1 MPAFV
6 SLIAPG
12 FVEDADK
19 IRLAIDLTRITFPFL
34 MFVSLSSFFAAI
46 LNSHNKFA
54 AASAAPII
62 LNLILIGILFFGK
75 YLNDDLISYFYR
87 IVNDIKMP
95 SLNWKLNNDSIDV
108 ILDYNGNYSVSIW
121 SAKNDEGRDFRLWQE
136 GELWKKSSVKKSI
149 DNTYKI
155 LLNNE
160 STGYEAI
167 MMEFILDPE
176 SDFPFIISTGPFVLP
191 DSYPYEKYEPLK

>member
-1 MPAFV
+1 MGTDEFKTLMSYVEPYYFKEKLTMPKYLINAGSDEFFSTDSWRFYFDELLGDKLLRYV
-6 SLIAPG
+6 PNTNHSLEG
-12 FVEDADK
+12 
-19 IRLAIDLTRITFPFL
+19 R
-34 MFVSLSSFFAAI
+34 
-46 LNSHNKFA
+46 
-54 AASAAPII
+54 
-62 LNLILIGILFFGK
+62 
-75 YLNDDLISYFYR
+75 YLNDDLISYFHR

-108 ILDYNGNYSVSIW
+108 ILDYNGNYSVSVW
-121 SAKNDEGRDFRLWQE
+121 NAKNDNGRDFRLWQE

-176 SDFPFIISTGPFVLP
+176 SDFPFVISTGPFVLP

>member
-1 MPAFV
+1 MGTDEFKTLMSYVEPYYFKEKLTMPKYLINAGSDEFFSTDSWRFYFDELLGDKLLRYV
-6 SLIAPG
+6 PNTNHSLEG
-12 FVEDADK
+12 
-19 IRLAIDLTRITFPFL
+19 R
-34 MFVSLSSFFAAI
+34 
-46 LNSHNKFA
+46 
-54 AASAAPII
+54 
-62 LNLILIGILFFGK
+62 
-75 YLNDDLISYFYR
+75 YLNDDLISYFHR

-108 ILDYNGNYSVSIW
+108 ILDYNGNYSVSVW
-121 SAKNDEGRDFRLWQE
+121 NAKNDDGRDFRLWQE

-155 LLNNE
+155 LFNNE

>member
-1 MPAFV
+1 MPKYIINAGSDEFFSTDSWRFYFDELLGDKLLRYV
-6 SLIAPG
+6 PNTNHSLEG
-12 FVEDADK
+12 
-19 IRLAIDLTRITFPFL
+19 R
-34 MFVSLSSFFAAI
+34 
-46 LNSHNKFA
+46 
-54 AASAAPII
+54 
-62 LNLILIGILFFGK
+62 
-75 YLNDDLISYFYR
+75 YLNDDLISYFHR

-108 ILDYNGNYSVSIW
+108 ILDYNGNYSVSVW
-121 SAKNDEGRDFRLWQE
+121 NAKNDDGRDFRLWQE

>member
-1 MPAFV
+1 MGTDEFKTLMSYVEPYYFKEKLTMPKYLINAGSDEFFSTDSWRFYFDELLGDKLLRYV
-6 SLIAPG
+6 PNTNHSLEG
-12 FVEDADK
+12 
-19 IRLAIDLTRITFPFL
+19 R
-34 MFVSLSSFFAAI
+34 
-46 LNSHNKFA
+46 
-54 AASAAPII
+54 
-62 LNLILIGILFFGK
+62 
-75 YLNDDLISYFYR
+75 YLNDDLISYFHR

-108 ILDYNGNYSVSIW
+108 ILDYNGNYSVSVW
-121 SAKNDEGRDFRLWQE
+121 NAKNDDGRDFRLWQE

-176 SDFPFIISTGPFVLP
+176 SDFPFVISTGPFVLP

>member
-1 MPAFV
+1 MPNANH
-6 SLIAPG
+6 SLEG
-12 FVEDADK
+12 
-19 IRLAIDLTRITFPFL
+19 R
-34 MFVSLSSFFAAI
+34 
-46 LNSHNKFA
+46 
-54 AASAAPII
+54 
-62 LNLILIGILFFGK
+62 

-136 GELWKKSSVKKSI
+136 GELWKKLPVKKSI
-149 DNTYKI
+149 DNSYKI
-155 LLNNE
+155 LFDNE
-160 STGYEAI
+160 SLGYEAL

-191 DSYPYEKYEPLK
+191 DSYPYEKYKPLK